1 MRESQIVFAKNARLL
16 KDLVRILL
24 YFAGVIIAGA
34 LLAPPLY
41 WAGHA
46 LAAAGVMSF
55 LAETE
60 FQKYFNRGM
69 LVAAVALLWPTV
81 LWLRLRGW
89 RELGLDPDRRWWRRL
104 LSGFAIAA
112 LVVAAMAAFYIS
124 FDIYHWK
131 RALPWGRLPQLLLSA
146 ISVALLEEALFRGAI
161 FGLLRRSMP
170 PLAALFSVSL
180 IFAAV
185 HFLKPDD
192 AVIVREVRWDS
203 GFALLPHVF
212 HQFAEPMTL
221 LASFTTILVLGWV
234 LGAVTL
240 KTRSLWPAIGFHAG
254 LVFVKMSF
262 SKFTKRDEEYL
273 PWIGEELQIGL
284 VPVAAV
290 ALAGTLLWLWLRR
303 EHRDRSQSASLAT
316 R

>member
-1 MRESQIVFAKNARLL
+1 L

-24 YFAGVIIAGA
+24 YFAAVIVAGA

-41 WAGHA
+41 WGGRA
-46 LAAAGVMSF
+46 LAGAGVMRF

-69 LVAAVALLWPTV
+69 LVAAIALLWPTI
-81 LWLRLRGW
+81 LWVRVRNW
-89 RELGLDPDRRWWRRL
+89 HELGLDPDPRWWRRL
-104 LSGFAIAA
+104 LGGFAIAG
-112 LVVAAMAAFYIS
+112 LVVAAMAAFYVS

-131 RALPWGRLPQLLLSA
+131 KTPLPWEQLPPLLLSA
-146 ISVALLEEALFRGAI
+146 FSVALLEEALFRGAI
-161 FGLLRRSMP
+161 FGLLRRSLPRMV
-170 PLAALFSVSL
+170 ALFSVSF

-185 HFLKPDD
+185 HFLKPDE
-192 AVIVREVRWDS
+192 AAIVREVRWHS

-221 LASFTTILVLGWV
+221 LASFTTIFVLGWV

-240 KTRSLWPAIGFHAG
+240 QTRSLWPAIGFHAG

-262 SKFTKRDEEYL
+262 SKFTKRDAAYL
-273 PWIGEELQIGL
+273 PWIGEELQVGL
-284 VPVAAV
+284 VPVAIL
-290 ALAGTLLWLWLRR
+290 ALAGALLWLWLRR
-303 EHRDRSQSASLAT
+303 EQRGRDPARII

>member
-1 MRESQIVFAKNARLL
+1 MWEWRIAFAKNAPRL

-24 YFAGVIIAGA
+24 YFAAVIVVGA
-34 LLAPPLY
+34 LLAPLLF
-41 WAGHA
+41 WGGRA
-46 LAAAGVMSF
+46 LAETGMLRF

-69 LVAAVALLWPTV
+69 LVAAIALLWPSV
-81 LWLRLRGW
+81 RWLRLRGW
-89 RELGLDPDRRWWRRL
+89 RELGLEPDPQWWRHL
-104 LSGFAIAA
+104 LAGFIIAA
-112 LVVAAMAAFYIS
+112 LAVAAMAALYIH
-124 FDIYHWK
+124 FEIYHWK
-131 RALPWGRLPQLLLSA
+131 GKLPWEALPPLLLSA

-161 FGLLRRSMP
+161 FGLLRRSLP
-170 PLAALFSVSL
+170 PMAALFCVSF
-180 IFAAV
+180 IFAVV

-192 AVIVREVRWDS
+192 EVIIDEVRWLS
-203 GFALLPHVF
+203 GFALLPHIF

-221 LASFTTILVLGWV
+221 LASFTTIFALGWV

-240 KTRSLWPAIGFHAG
+240 RTRSLWLAIGLHAG

-262 SKFTKRDEEYL
+262 SKFTKRDAAHL

-284 VPVAAV
+284 VPVAAI
-290 ALAGTLLWLWLRR
+290 ALAGALLWFWLHR
-303 EHRDRSQSASLAT
+303 EQRNRQRASSPQI